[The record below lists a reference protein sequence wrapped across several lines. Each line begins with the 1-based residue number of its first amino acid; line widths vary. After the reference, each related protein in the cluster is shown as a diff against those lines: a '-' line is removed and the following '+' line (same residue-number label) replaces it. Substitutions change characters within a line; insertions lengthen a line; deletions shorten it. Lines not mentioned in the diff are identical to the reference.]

1 MFSWLTGRLALRV
14 ALVLVAVLLGYY
26 LITLVQVW
34 QAAEDDDRR
43 TSEAII
49 VLGAAQFDGTP
60 SRVFKARLDHAY
72 ELWRTNVAPTL
83 VVTGGKQPGDRF
95 TEAGAGADYLLGRG
109 VPDTAILRETT
120 SRSSFESLAA
130 SARFLQDRGIDRV
143 VLVSDPFHSL
153 RIRLIADELGF
164 DAVTSPTR
172 TSPITGFDA
181 FLKYLG
187 EALRV
192 AFGRIFGFGQL
203 ARVTRVG
210 GVTSTVAILGGPS
223 GVV

>member
-1 MFSWLTGRLALRV
+1 MRRHAPPAPFAHLRP
-14 ALVLVAVLLGYY
+14 
-26 LITLVQVW
+26 I
-34 QAAEDDDRR
+34 
-43 TSEAII
+43 
-49 VLGAAQFDGTP
+49 AAQFDGQP
-60 SRVFKARLDHAY
+60 SPVFQARLDHAL
-72 ELWRTNVAPTL
+72 ELWSEGIAPTI

-95 TEAGAGADYLLGRG
+95 TEGQAGANYLLERG
-109 VPDTAILRETT
+109 VPDSAILRETT
-120 SRSSFESLAA
+120 GRSSFESLAA
-130 SARFLQDRGIDRV
+130 SANFLQDRGIDRV

-181 FLKYLG
+181 FLKYFG

-192 AFGRIFGFGQL
+192 AFGRIFGFGRL
-203 ARVTRVG
+203 ARATRVG
-210 GVTSTVAILGGPS
+210 ALAGPLAILGGPS